1 VSRGRLNYV
10 ELRAADVA
18 ASKAFYRD
26 ALGLDFADYG
36 PTYAATQ
43 GGGADLGLQG
53 DTAEASGTPLVLFE
67 VDDVD
72 AALERVGKAGGR
84 IVAPVFAFPGGRRFH
99 FADPAGNVLG
109 AWQSG

>member
-1 VSRGRLNYV
+1 MSPGRLNYI
-10 ELRAADVA
+10 ELRAVDVP
-18 ASKAFYRD
+18 ASKAFYHD
-26 ALGLDFADYG
+26 ALGLNFADYG

-53 DTAEASGTPLVLFE
+53 DASEASEAPLVLFE

-84 IVAPVFAFPGGRRFH
+84 IVVPVLAFPGGRRFH